1 MLLVETYLAESE
13 GKGLGLYAKNFIPKG
28 ALIWQFVEG
37 FDIKVHKDKY
47 HFLSDVQK
55 AFIDKYFWKDGG
67 YLYASCDYSNF
78 QNHSDDPNS
87 VGLDDDKMIA
97 ARDIYPDEEIV
108 VSYESFD
115 DDFELYKDY
124 LK

>member
-13 GKGLGLYAKNFIPKG
+13 GKNIGLYAKKFISKG
-28 ALIWQFVEG
+28 TLIWQFVEG

-47 HFLSDVQK
+47 HSLSDVQK
-55 AFIDKYFWKDGG
+55 AFIDKYFWKDGD
-67 YLYASCDYSNF
+67 YLYSSCDHSNF
-78 QNHSDDPNS
+78 QNHSNNPNS

-97 ARDIYPDEEIV
+97 ARDIYPYEEILV
-108 VSYESFD
+108 NYESFD
-115 DDFELYKDY
+115 DDFELYKDN